1 MIELGYN
8 ETNLEEYLTADPIQE
23 VYNEVSGSLT
33 PHLPLWLT
41 VLTSIF
47 LVMTFLVLVCVIWDN
62 HRKRR
67 ARHER
72 DVNRERFVQ
81 ASRLRNFDT
90 DNPQFVNLM
99 RLLWDGPLAHK
110 QIDSIN
116 FPMLT
121 IDSLVSIQFKACN
134 YQIVTMTTVY
144 YLNGMMTKKGETAVK
159 CYYTVSDTYCKK
171 LLYKQ

>member
-121 IDSLVSIQFKACN
+121 IDGLVSIQGVQLPDSDHDYRLLLKW
-134 YQIVTMTTVY
+134 YDDQKRW
-144 YLNGMMTKKGETAVK
+144 NGSKM
-159 CYYTVSDTYCKK
+159 
-171 LLYKQ
+171 LLYC

>member
-99 RLLWDGPLAHK
+99 RLL
-110 QIDSIN
+110 
-116 FPMLT
+116 
-121 IDSLVSIQFKACN
+121 
-134 YQIVTMTTVY
+134 
-144 YLNGMMTKKGETAVK
+144 
-159 CYYTVSDTYCKK
+159 
-171 LLYKQ
+171 